1 MKHTNCL
8 LLFALAALAASC
20 ERNTEINEILK
31 FYGDVRDDMAFSI
44 AEGPGAFYLC
54 GQMTEVKRV
63 NGNHI
68 TGSEPR
74 VGVVKTDLS
83 GNMIWKKYLG
93 DGYAGNGSKVIILN
107 DGSVLAAGQVTDSVN
122 LDTDLY
128 VARLSS
134 SGTVEDENI
143 IKIDQNQTCT
153 DIIQTPDGF
162 LLLGTTDAPTL
173 PDPGNPADSVFN
185 YAGYL
190 DILFVRLRNNL
201 EVIEAKQ
208 WGYPWNDRAVALKPD
223 RNNGYVI
230 AGTTDRHANKGR
242 KNDFFLMR
250 VNSVANITRPVILDS
265 KNDEYASDLEV
276 LDDGF
281 LIAGTSGSEAE
292 LRKPHFAR
300 LPFDIYDTVYYPEKY
315 TNTSSWTV
323 NSVTRLTANYLVA
336 AGRQGPS
343 SSSDMLFFVFDEWG
357 NLAEGKVLVHGSSGS
372 QTAFD
377 VLVDEED
384 FVVGAGVNASE
395 NNAMITFLKFRF

>member
-1 MKHTNCL
+1 MRHTYSL

-20 ERNTEINEILK
+20 ERNDETDEILK
-31 FYGDVRDDMAFSI
+31 FYGDVRDDMAYSI
-44 AEGPGAFYLC
+44 TESPGAYYLC
-54 GQMTEVKRV
+54 GQLTEVKRT

-68 TGSEPR
+68 TGSKPR
-74 VGVVKTDLS
+74 VGIVKTDLS

-93 DGYAGNGSKVIILN
+93 DVYAGSGSKVILLN
-107 DGSVLAAGQVTDSVN
+107 DGSVLAAGQVTDSVS
-122 LDTDLY
+122 LETDLY

-134 SGTVEDENI
+134 SGTLEDENV
-143 IKIDQNQTCT
+143 IKIDRNQACT

-162 LLLGTTDAPTL
+162 LLLGTTDAATL

-208 WGYPWNDRAVALKPD
+208 WGYPWNDRAVSLKAD
-223 RNNGYVI
+223 RNDGYVV

-265 KNDEYASDLEV
+265 KNDEFASDLEV
-276 LDDGF
+276 LDDGY
-281 LIAGTSGSEAE
+281 LIAGTSGSETE
-292 LRKPHFAR
+292 LRRPHFAR
-300 LPFDIYDTVYYPEKY
+300 VPFDIYDTVYYPVQY
-315 TNTSSWTV
+315 LNTSSWTV
-323 NSVTRLTANYLVA
+323 NSITRLTSNYFVA
-336 AGRQGPS
+336 AGRQGQAS
-343 SSSDMLFFVFDEWG
+343 SADMLFFAFDEWG
-357 NLAEGKVLVHGSSGS
+357 NMADGKVMIHGSSGS
-372 QTAFD
+372 QTAYD

-384 FVVGAGVNASE
+384 FVIGAGVNSGE
-395 NNAMITFLKFRF
+395 TNAMITFLKFRF